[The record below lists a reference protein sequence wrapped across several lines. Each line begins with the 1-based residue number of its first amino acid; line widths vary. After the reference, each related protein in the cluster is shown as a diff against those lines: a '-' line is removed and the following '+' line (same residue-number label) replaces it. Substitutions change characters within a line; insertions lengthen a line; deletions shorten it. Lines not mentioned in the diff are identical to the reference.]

1 MNEITAIIVIKGNPS
16 HIHQSISA
24 IERFVDEI
32 IIGAVDISVSLSE
45 KLKKN
50 RKIKIFALDP
60 SVPFADLV
68 KEKLKKKARGKYILY
83 VDPDEIFP
91 QKLLD
96 LLKRKSDKFDYFMI
110 PRKNII
116 FGKWIRHSRWW
127 PDHQLRFFKKD
138 NVIWPAVIHPIPQA
152 TGRGLTIPAME
163 ELAIKHYN
171 YDNLGQYF
179 EKSLR
184 YARTEAKKAVMENKK
199 ITIGETFKKGLN
211 EFISRYFSG
220 EGYKDGSH
228 GFVLAVLQ
236 MFYYILVYVSYW
248 EEMKYVDLD
257 KETTPQEIQKF
268 YADGLKDTNYWL
280 INKRLLYN
288 NNKLKVRLL
297 SKIISLFHL

>member
-1 MNEITAIIVIKGNPS
+1 MNEITAIIVIKGNPPY
-16 HIHQSISA
+16 IHQSISA
-24 IERFVDEI
+24 IDRFVDEI
-32 IIGAVDISVSLSE
+32 IIGAVDTSTSLTE
-45 KLKKN
+45 KFKKN
-50 RKIKIFALDP
+50 RKIKIFTLDP

-68 KEKLKKKARGKYILY
+68 KEKLKKKAKGKYILY

-96 LLKRKSDKFDYFMI
+96 LLKKKSDKFDYFMI

-116 FGKWIRHSRWW
+116 FGKWIQHSRWW
-127 PDHQLRFFKKD
+127 PDHQLRFFRKD
-138 NVIWPAVIHPIPQA
+138 SVIWPAVIHPIPQA

-228 GFVLAVLQ
+228 GFILALLQ
-236 MFYYILVYVSYW
+236 MFYYVLVYVFYW

-257 KETTPQEIQKF
+257 KETTVQEIQKF

-280 INKRLLYN
+280 INKKLLYN

>member
-1 MNEITAIIVIKGNPS
+1 MNEITAIIVIKGNPPYL
-16 HIHQSISA
+16 HQSISA
-24 IERFVDEI
+24 IDRFVDEI
-32 IIGAVDISVSLSE
+32 IIGTVDISASLSE

-50 RKIKIFALDP
+50 KKIKMFPLDP

-68 KEKLKKKARGKYILY
+68 KEKLKKKAKGEYILY

-96 LLKRKSDKFDYFMI
+96 LLKKKSDKFDYFMI

-116 FGKWIRHSRWW
+116 FGKWIQHSRWW
-127 PDHQLRFFKKD
+127 PDHQLRFFRKD
-138 NVIWPAVIHPIPQA
+138 SVIWPAVIHPVPIA

-179 EKSLR
+179 EKPLR

-228 GFVLAVLQ
+228 GFILALLQ
-236 MFYYILVYVSYW
+236 MFYYVLVYVFYW

-257 KETTPQEIQKF
+257 KETTVQEIQKF

-280 INKRLLYN
+280 INKKLLYN

>member
-1 MNEITAIIVIKGNPS
+1 MNETTAIIVIKGNPPY
-16 HIHQSISA
+16 IHQSISA
-24 IERFVDEI
+24 IDRFVDEI
-32 IIGAVDISVSLSE
+32 IIGAVDMSTSLTE

-50 RKIKIFALDP
+50 RKIKIFTLDP

-68 KEKLKKKARGKYILY
+68 KEKLKRKAKGKYILY

-96 LLKRKSDKFDYFMI
+96 LLKKKSDKFDYFMI

-116 FGKWIRHSRWW
+116 FGKWIQHSRWW
-127 PDHQLRFFKKD
+127 PDHQLRFFRKD
-138 NVIWPAVIHPIPQA
+138 SVIWPAVIHPIPQA

-228 GFVLAVLQ
+228 GFILALLQ
-236 MFYYILVYVSYW
+236 MFYYVLVYVFYW

-257 KETTPQEIQKF
+257 KETTVQEIQKF

-280 INKRLLYN
+280 INKKLLYN

>member
-1 MNEITAIIVIKGNPS
+1 MNEITAIIVIKGNPPYL
-16 HIHQSISA
+16 HQSISA
-24 IERFVDEI
+24 IDRFVDEI
-32 IIGAVDISVSLSE
+32 IIGTVDISASLSE

-50 RKIKIFALDP
+50 KKIKMFPLDP

-68 KEKLKKKARGKYILY
+68 KEKLKKKAKGEYILY

-96 LLKRKSDKFDYFMI
+96 LLKKKSDKFDYFMI

-116 FGKWIRHSRWW
+116 FGKWIQHSRWW
-127 PDHQLRFFKKD
+127 PDHQLRFFRKD
-138 NVIWPAVIHPIPQA
+138 SVIWPAVIHPVPIA

-228 GFVLAVLQ
+228 GFILALLQ
-236 MFYYILVYVSYW
+236 MFYYVLVYVFYW

-257 KETTPQEIQKF
+257 KETTVQEIQKF

-280 INKRLLYN
+280 INKKLLYN

>member
-1 MNEITAIIVIKGNPS
+1 MNEITAIIVIKGNPPY
-16 HIHQSISA
+16 IHQSISA

-32 IIGAVDISVSLSE
+32 IIGAVDISASLSE

-50 RKIKIFALDP
+50 RKIKIFTLDP
-60 SVPFADLV
+60 SIPFADLV
-68 KEKLKKKARGKYILY
+68 KEKLKKKAQGKYILY

-96 LLKRKSDKFDYFMI
+96 LLKKKSDKFDYFMI

-138 NVIWPAVIHPIPQA
+138 SVFWPAVIHPVPIA

-163 ELAIKHYN
+163 ELSIKHYN
-171 YDNLGQYF
+171 YENLDQYF

-184 YARTEAKKAVMENKK
+184 YARTEAKKAIMENKK
-199 ITIGETFKKGLN
+199 ITIGETFKKSLN
-211 EFISRYFSG
+211 EFVSRYFGG

-228 GFVLAVLQ
+228 GFILAVLQ
-236 MFYYILVYVSYW
+236 MYYYFLVYVFYW

-280 INKRLLYN
+280 INKKLLYN
-288 NNKLKVRLL
+288 EQRLKIKIFSKFINFFKL
-297 SKIISLFHL
+297 